1 MSTEHQHKVVIIG
14 TGFGGI
20 AAALRLKAAGI
31 DDFRL
36 LERRAFLGGTWAQNH
51 YPGAAVDVQSPLYS
65 LSSEPNDWTEMFAKQ
80 AELRAY
86 TLNIIE
92 KHRLAEC
99 CITECE
105 VQSLKWLADQQ
116 CWLINTTQGEFKAQ
130 FVINASGPLSQ
141 AKFPNLS
148 GLEQFKGRC
157 LHTNQWDDS
166 VDLSGQ
172 RVAIIGTGASAAQL
186 IPAVV
191 DRVKSLDV
199 FQRTPHWVM
208 PRPDYVFKPWQRRL
222 LKNAVLQKLL
232 RAVIYLG
239 LESRFIA
246 FKYLPLVLKL
256 YAEPSAR
263 RLLKRQIKT
272 PALREAVTPNYTIGC
287 KRIILSNTYL
297 AALDQPQ
304 VCLHTKDDP
313 IVQITPTGAIT
324 RAGREIEL
332 DVLICA
338 TGYQATDGSIPYDI
352 VGEEGQSLAEA
363 WAEYPR
369 AYLGTTVPG
378 FPNLFLLSGPNS
390 GVGHTSAVFI
400 IESQLNYVLDCLRH
414 VDAAGLQSI
423 EVRPECE
430 EKYTALIHK
439 MMTKTVWHWGGCQSW
454 YHSVSGKVIAMF
466 PAFTTTFWRWTRRAK
481 LQDHQ
486 LR

>member
-1 MSTEHQHKVVIIG
+1 MTTEHQYKVVIIG

-80 AELRAY
+80 SELRAY
-86 TLNIIE
+86 TANIIE
-92 KHRLAEC
+92 KHRLVEH
-99 CITECE
+99 CIVSCE
-105 VQSLKWLADQQ
+105 VKSLQWLGSQQ
-116 CWLINTTQGEFKAQ
+116 RWQINTTQGDFKAQ

-141 AKFPNLS
+141 AKFPHLP

-157 LHTNQWDDS
+157 LHTNQWDDA
-166 VDLSGQ
+166 VDLTGK

-191 DRVKSLDV
+191 DQVKSLDV

-222 LKNAVLQKLL
+222 LKYALLQKLL
-232 RAVIYLG
+232 RTVIYLG

-246 FKYLPLVLKL
+246 FKYLPLMLKL
-256 YAEPSAR
+256 YAEPTAR
-263 RLLKRQIKT
+263 RLLKRQIKS
-272 PALREAVTPNYTIGC
+272 PSLRDAVTPDYTIGC

-304 VCLHTKDDP
+304 VCLHSKDDP
-313 IVQITPTGAIT
+313 IVRITPTGAVT
-324 RAGREIEL
+324 HTGREIEL

-338 TGYQATDGSIPYDI
+338 TGYQATDGLIPYEI
-352 VGEEGQSLAEA
+352 VGEGGQSLTET
-363 WAEYPR
+363 WADYPR
-369 AYLGTTVPG
+369 AYLGTTVPN
-378 FPNLFLLSGPNS
+378 FPNFFLLSGPNS

-400 IESQLNYVLDCLRH
+400 IESQLNYVLDCFRQ
-414 VDAAGLQSI
+414 VDGAGMQSI
-423 EVRPECE
+423 VVRAERE
-430 EKYTALIHK
+430 AEYTARIHK

-454 YHSVSGKVIAMF
+454 YQSASGKVIAMF
-466 PAFTTTFWRWTRRAK
+466 PAFSTTFWRWTRRAK
-481 LQDHQ
+481 LHDHQ